1 MSLLRFPWLFPIR
14 NPCELRGLYR
24 RSYFGPRTCACGR
37 RINHFSSKC
46 SGFLIRVSPS
56 HPYWGRCNAIVPL
69 HLPDALEY
77 KFLGCRGSGTH
88 PGRIIGFFMCA
99 FIIVC
104 VLVLVLHSCAV
115 TVSST
120 GAENGLWLTRKTS
133 FKAMTTV
140 CVSLFHVDTS
150 ILKFFIP
157 GRPRDIHFRKCPN
170 LLFG

>member
-69 HLPDALEY
+69 HLPDALDY
-77 KFLGCRGSGTH
+77 KFLGCIPDHHRLWMASSEIRMAVQISPLQCSQDRTRRGVEVQNKCVRCMQWWCCGCGTRR
-88 PGRIIGFFMCA
+88 PSNLGG
-99 FIIVC
+99 
-104 VLVLVLHSCAV
+104 
-115 TVSST
+115 
-120 GAENGLWLTRKTS
+120 
-133 FKAMTTV
+133 
-140 CVSLFHVDTS
+140 
-150 ILKFFIP
+150 IL
-157 GRPRDIHFRKCPN
+157 
-170 LLFG
+170 